1 MLLHYVE
8 QGDKYLLTLKIL
20 GEKKFICKRQDVPRD
35 YAIYGVSVDDLDDQS
50 DVLRVLKGRLEEQV
64 RTAGEIK

>member
-1 MLLHYVE
+1 M
-8 QGDKYLLTLKIL
+8 
-20 GEKKFICKRQDVPRD
+20 PRD